1 MFVWRQSDRA
11 GHLKVNFKLTFLG
24 ILLGLFVSSCGENKF
39 TQCEQIFKIARGVT
53 ENSKNVIYTNHEQPM
68 EMKSWLNAAGMINK
82 AANKIRALHIN
93 DSELIRYQNR
103 LVRVYRIYSQATY
116 DAVNARENK
125 NFDALEA
132 ARMDAN
138 KAGEIQQS
146 LIKEINT
153 YCLNK

>member
-1 MFVWRQSDRA
+1 MFVWRQGDRA
-11 GHLKVNFKLTFLG
+11 AHLKVNFKLTFFG

-53 ENSKNVIYTNHEQPM
+53 ENSKNVIYTNNEQPM
-68 EMKSWLNAAGMINK
+68 EMKSWLKAAEMMNK

-93 DSELIRYQNR
+93 DSKLIRYQNG

-116 DAVNARENK
+116 DAVNAREGK
-125 NFDALEA
+125 NFDALES
-132 ARMDAN
+132 ARIDAE
-138 KAGEIQQS
+138 KAGEMQQS
-146 LIKEINT
+146 LIEEINS